1 MERLAQ
7 DLDRLCEAL
16 WLAADLHCQGCPERW
31 SWCALIGR
39 IEELVLTLLDVQAVE
54 RGIVLGLVR
63 TIGRQKEA
71 CR

>member
-1 MERLAQ
+1 MEQLAA

-39 IEELVLTLLDVQAVE
+39 IEELVLTLLDVQAVD
-54 RGIVLGLVR
+54 RGIALGLAR
-63 TIGRQKEA
+63 TMGIPKEA